1 MIWEKIERLLIHEL
15 AIDLGSTNTLIYS
28 RNQGIVLAEPTAI
41 ATDKATGDVVAVGR
55 EAQEMLGREPR
66 DITVHRPVRSGVVAD
81 YELTEKMLKHF
92 IQQALRRKPRSWTF
106 LQLVIGTPSASNY
119 IERRALADAARR
131 VNGFQVSLVEEGVAA
146 AIGSG
151 TLFQDSQACLVVDI
165 GIAMDQAI
173 SDYIRHEHHVVVGEQ
188 AAEMIKITLG
198 AALPMSHNRSM
209 TVAGKSLNSGSP
221 QEVTIT
227 SDEVFHV
234 LDGIVRMITEGV
246 HRVLEQ
252 ASPETAA
259 DLCKTGLTLT
269 GGGSLLRDLDVR
281 FRNEVELPVYRAD
294 NPLES
299 VALGLGYLLED
310 ERALNQFKIDEN
322 AAEWTSDAEMIYSA
336 AR

>member
-1 MIWEKIERLLIHEL
+1 
-15 AIDLGSTNTLIYS
+15 
-28 RNQGIVLAEPTAI
+28 
-41 ATDKATGDVVAVGR
+41 
-55 EAQEMLGREPR
+55 
-66 DITVHRPVRSGVVAD
+66 
-81 YELTEKMLKHF
+81 
-92 IQQALRRKPRSWTF
+92 
-106 LQLVIGTPSASNY
+106 
-119 IERRALADAARR
+119 
-131 VNGFQVSLVEEGVAA
+131 
-146 AIGSG
+146 
-151 TLFQDSQACLVVDI
+151 
-165 GIAMDQAI
+165 MDQAI
-173 SDYIRHEHHVVVGEQ
+173 SDYIRHERHVVVGEQ

-209 TVAGKSLNSGSP
+209 TVAGKSLNNGSP

-234 LDGIVRMITEGV
+234 IDGIVRMITEGV

-269 GGGSLLRDLDVR
+269 GGGSLLRDLDIR
-281 FRNEVELPVYRAD
+281 FRSEFELPVYRAD

-310 ERALNQFKIDEN
+310 ERLLDQFKIDEN
-322 AAEWTSDAEMIYSA
+322 AAEWTNDAEMIYSA